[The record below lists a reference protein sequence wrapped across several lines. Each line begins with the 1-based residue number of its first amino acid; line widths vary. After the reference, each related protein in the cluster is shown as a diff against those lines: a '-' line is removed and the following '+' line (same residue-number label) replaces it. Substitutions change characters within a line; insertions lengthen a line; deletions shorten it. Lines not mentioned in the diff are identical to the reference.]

1 MGDCVYRLLLVLV
14 SLLTFSVQAHESGT
28 LMVANSKAWKPFSFI
43 NSQGEPDGILIDYW
57 KAYGKK
63 HHIKVEFLL
72 TDWQASLDAVK
83 EGKADIHAG
92 LLWSEQRDT
101 YLDYG
106 PALMN
111 IDTQMYI
118 SQDLIGTNLDRFLLG
133 EHNYSVGVVAGG
145 YEESFT
151 RLHYPNLS
159 LVSFPNNQSMIEAAY
174 DGDLEAFVAD
184 LQVANFY
191 LMSSQ
196 DEIQRF
202 VGVRH
207 LYSGELR
214 PAVAEGNK
222 ELQQEI
228 NQGMEALGREEKQM
242 ILNRWMYVNTVY
254 PVYLLPLS
262 VLAVAIVVVGYIVML
277 NLTVKARTREL
288 QCANQELKKLSET
301 DQLTGLSNR
310 RHFVG
315 ELERC
320 LKNKGSLA
328 VMIFDIDDFKSIND
342 THGHQV
348 GDRVIRDVAQ
358 AAKSVLSEPHHIGR
372 IGGEEFAVL
381 VNNETYHDVVELAEM
396 ICAQVRTVGLREDHT
411 REVTV
416 SLGCAYY
423 SSAAMSI
430 TLSDAD
436 KLMYQSK
443 LAGKDCVTAK
453 QVL

>member
-1 MGDCVYRLLLVLV
+1 MFRLLLIMVC
-14 SLLTFSVQAHESGT
+14 LLAFSVQSHETGT
-28 LMVANSKAWKPFSFI
+28 LTVANSKAWKPFSFI

-106 PALMN
+106 PAFMN
-111 IDTQMYI
+111 IDTQLYI

-133 EHNYSVGVVAGG
+133 EHDYQVGVVAGG

-151 RLHYPNLS
+151 RLHFPNLS

-174 DGDLEAFVAD
+174 DGELEAFVAD

-191 LMSSQ
+191 LISER
-196 DEIQRF
+196 DDIQRF

-222 ELQQEI
+222 QLQQDI
-228 NQGMEALGREEKQM
+228 IQGMEALGLEEKQQ

-254 PVYLLPLS
+254 PVYLVPLS
-262 VLAVAIVVVGYIVML
+262 ALAIAIVVVGYIVML

-288 QCANQELKKLSET
+288 QRANQELKTLSET

-310 RHFVG
+310 RHFV
-315 ELERC
+315 EQLERR
-320 LKNKGSLA
+320 LKSKGSIA

-342 THGHQV
+342 THGHQA
-348 GDRVIRDVAQ
+348 GDRVIRDVAR
-358 AAKSVLSEPHHIGR
+358 AAKSVLSEPHLIGR
-372 IGGEEFAVL
+372 IGGEEFAVI
-381 VNNETYHDVVELAEM
+381 VNNENYHDVAELAEM

-423 SSAAMSI
+423 SNVETSI
-430 TLSDAD
+430 SLSDAD

-453 QVL
+453 QIL